1 MALSRGR
8 RAAFRI
14 LGVAIVLAAIEGL
27 SSLAIWVSRPFLVEE
42 IRTTRDIFDEQS
54 DGIRRVLESDSLRVL
69 ALDPLLG
76 WRYRAGRRDSANTMN
91 SQGLRSTRQYSPHPP
106 RGVLR
111 VAAFGDS
118 FVYGNEVADSG
129 AWPALVERL
138 FPQVEV
144 LNYGVGGYGTDQ
156 AYLRYCAEGAAL
168 SPRIVIIGF
177 VPVGLRRVVNVYL
190 RFVSNRELPLAKPR
204 FTLGAGGELVLL
216 PNPLPHRSDYT
227 RYLGSPRDIVALGAH
242 DYWYNA
248 AIYQNPV
255 YDYSA
260 TVRLPTNLWLRLDNR
275 YLARDRLLRQGAFN
289 PSSSAFRIQMALFEA
304 FAAAV
309 RATGAHPT
317 VAIFPDRASVTR
329 ARLGRSTLVTPLV
342 QELAA
347 RGIDHV
353 DLTDAFVEARTMG
366 DVNMWFKPGGHYSP
380 AGNRIVALWLG
391 KEILARAASGGPN
404 PGALHADSG
413 SASGWRGGCP
423 AEAGKR

>member
-129 AWPALVERL
+129 AWPALVEQL
-138 FPQVEV
+138 FPRVEG
-144 LNYGVGGYGTDQ
+144 LNYGVGGNGVDQ
-156 AYLRYCAEGAAL
+156 ADLRFCTERKAL

-177 VPVGLRRVVNVYL
+177 ATDDLRPVVNVYR
-190 RFVSNRELPLAKPR
+190 RFISNREIPLVQPR
-204 FTLGAGGELVLL
+204 FALDPRSVLVLR
-216 PNPLPHRSDYT
+216 PNPLP
-227 RYLGSPRDIVALGAH
+227 
-242 DYWYNA
+242 
-248 AIYQNPV
+248 
-255 YDYSA
+255 
-260 TVRLPTNLWLRLDNR
+260 
-275 YLARDRLLRQGAFN
+275 
-289 PSSSAFRIQMALFEA
+289 
-304 FAAAV
+304 
-309 RATGAHPT
+309 
-317 VAIFPDRASVTR
+317 
-329 ARLGRSTLVTPLV
+329 
-342 QELAA
+342 
-347 RGIDHV
+347 
-353 DLTDAFVEARTMG
+353 
-366 DVNMWFKPGGHYSP
+366 
-380 AGNRIVALWLG
+380 
-391 KEILARAASGGPN
+391 
-404 PGALHADSG
+404 
-413 SASGWRGGCP
+413 
-423 AEAGKR
+423 